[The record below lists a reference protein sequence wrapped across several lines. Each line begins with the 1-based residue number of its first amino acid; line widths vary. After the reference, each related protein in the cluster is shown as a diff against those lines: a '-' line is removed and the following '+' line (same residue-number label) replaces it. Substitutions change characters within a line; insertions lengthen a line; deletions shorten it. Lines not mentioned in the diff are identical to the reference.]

1 MIELGLSPSDIQQLK
16 IADFDLTFA
25 VLRVQRAGL
34 VRVLEL
40 PEKLLPYVAASSS
53 ENQLYLFDNQGK
65 TYSRQWF
72 FNQLKS
78 FLATLDLDYLS
89 AQAIRQHTF
98 CIKKQQVNQYWRL
111 VVIWALKVQ

>member
-1 MIELGLSPSDIQQLK
+1 M
-16 IADFDLTFA
+16 TFA

-40 PEKLLPYVAASSS
+40 PEKLLPYVAASFS
-53 ENQLYLFDNQGK
+53 ENQLYLFDNQGQP
-65 TYSRQWF
+65 YSRQWF

-89 AQAIRQHTF
+89 AQAIR
-98 CIKKQQVNQYWRL
+98 KQYILHQKAAGKSILEVSRNL
-111 VVIWALKVQ
+111 GLKSPVTLEKFYK